1 MFRSIV
7 FPAAVAL
14 ALGTGSLAVHANA
27 VADAQKMMQRGDYAA
42 ALSALDAQ
50 LRSNPQDAEAR
61 FVRGLALTQ
70 LDRVPDAIRAFA
82 DLTRDYPQLPEPYNN
97 LAVLYA
103 QEGDYEKARDALEAA
118 LATHP
123 SYATAH
129 ENLGD
134 IYAALAGA
142 AYNRA
147 LMLDQGNRGV
157 QQKLSLISQM
167 DGAPATAAA
176 APAAPVAA
184 PQPAAQPAT
193 QPPAA
198 AAVPPPAAAAVPP
211 PAAAAVPPPAAAP
224 FDTAPIQ
231 SAVNTWAQAWQNQDL
246 PAYFFA
252 YARTFTPEGGLSR
265 SAWETQRRDRISRP
279 ETITLRI
286 SNLQVQSVPGGAIAT
301 FTQDYS
307 ADTYSDSVTK
317 VLEMVRE
324 DGNWKI
330 TREFTR

>member
-27 VADAQKMMQRGDYAA
+27 VADAQTMMQRGDYAA

-198 AAVPPPAAAAVPP
+198 AAVPPPAAA
-211 PAAAAVPPPAAAP
+211 P

-252 YARTFTPEGGLSR
+252 YARNFTPEGGLSR

>member
-27 VADAQKMMQRGDYAA
+27 VADAQKMMQRGDHAA

-167 DGAPATAAA
+167 DGA
-176 APAAPVAA
+176 AAPVAPLQPA
-184 PQPAAQPAT
+184 ESQPQPAESQPQPAESQQ
-193 QPPAA
+193 QPAESQPSAE
-198 AAVPPPAAAAVPP
+198 
-211 PAAAAVPPPAAAP
+211 AP

-252 YARTFTPEGGLSR
+252 YARNFTPEGGLSR

-279 ETITLRI
+279 ETISLRI
-286 SNLQVQSVPGGAIAT
+286 SDLRVQSVPGGAIAT

>member
-1 MFRSIV
+1 VFRSIV

-167 DGAPATAAA
+167 DGA
-176 APAAPVAA
+176 AAPVAPLQPA
-184 PQPAAQPAT
+184 ESQPQPAESQPQPAESQQ
-193 QPPAA
+193 QPAESQPSAE
-198 AAVPPPAAAAVPP
+198 
-211 PAAAAVPPPAAAP
+211 AP

>member
-184 PQPAAQPAT
+184 PPQPAAQPAT
-193 QPPAA
+193 Q
-198 AAVPPPAAAAVPP
+198 P

>member
-167 DGAPATAAA
+167 DGA
-176 APAAPVAA
+176 AAPVAPLQPA
-184 PQPAAQPAT
+184 ESQPQPAESQPQPAESQQ
-193 QPPAA
+193 QPAESQPSAE
-198 AAVPPPAAAAVPP
+198 
-211 PAAAAVPPPAAAP
+211 AP

>member
-1 MFRSIV
+1 VARFKFRRLSEVHVFRSIV

-167 DGAPATAAA
+167 DGA
-176 APAAPVAA
+176 AAPVAPLQPA
-184 PQPAAQPAT
+184 ESQPQPAESQPQPAESQQ
-193 QPPAA
+193 QPAESQPSAE
-198 AAVPPPAAAAVPP
+198 
-211 PAAAAVPPPAAAP
+211 AP

>member
-167 DGAPATAAA
+167 DGA
-176 APAAPVAA
+176 AAPVAPLQPA
-184 PQPAAQPAT
+184 ESQPQPAESQQQPAES
-193 QPPAA
+193 QPSAE
-198 AAVPPPAAAAVPP
+198 
-211 PAAAAVPPPAAAP
+211 AP

>member
-7 FPAAVAL
+7 RPAAL
-14 ALGTGSLAVHANA
+14 ALALSTGTFAAHAN
-27 VADAQKMMQRGDYAA
+27 VAAEAQQMLQQGNAAA
-42 ALSALDAQ
+42 ALRALDDH
-50 LRSNPQDAEAR
+50 LRRNPQDAEAR
-61 FVRGLALTQ
+61 FMRGITLAQ
-70 LDRVPDAIRAFA
+70 LDRVPDAIKAFA

-103 QEGDYEKARDALEAA
+103 QQGDYEKARDALEAA

-123 SYATAH
+123 SYSTAH

-142 AYNRA
+142 SYNRA
-147 LMLDQGNRGV
+147 LMLDQGNRGI

-167 DGAPATAAA
+167 DGAPAVAPPAP
-176 APAAPVAA
+176 APAAP
-184 PQPAAQPAT
+184 QTPAAQPTA
-193 QPPAA
+193 PAA
-198 AAVPPPAAAAVPP
+198 AAAATPPP
-211 PAAAAVPPPAAAP
+211 AP

-231 SAVNTWAQAWQNQDL
+231 NAVNVWAQAWQSQDL
-246 PAYFFA
+246 PGYFFA
-252 YARTFTPEGGLSR
+252 YSQAFTPEGGLSR

-279 ETITLRI
+279 GNITVRVSGLR
-286 SNLQVQSVPGGAIAT
+286 VESVGDGARAT

-317 VLEMVRE
+317 VLDLVRE
-324 DGNWKI
+324 GGSWKI